1 MDLSL
6 QWIAD
11 PNAWIG
17 LATLVVLEI
26 VLGID
31 NLVFIAILAD
41 KLPPHQRNRA
51 RIVGLSLA
59 LIMRLV
65 LLASISWVVTLT
77 QPLFSVAGFGFS
89 GRDIILIVGGVF
101 LLFKGTMELHERL
114 EGHLAAKESNAV
126 HAVFWQ
132 VIAQIVVLD
141 AVFSLDSVITAVGMV
156 KHLEVMMIAVII
168 AVGVMMLASRPLMN
182 FVNRHPTVVILCLG
196 FLMMIGF
203 SLIIEGFGFHI
214 PKGYLYAAIGFS
226 VLVEAA
232 NQVGRHNREKRVTTM
247 DLRDR
252 TAGAVLRLLGGG
264 RGNDTPHS
272 DTLDVIAEH
281 TAAGDVFH
289 PEEKEMI
296 RGVLDLVERPVRSI
310 MSPRNEV
317 EWLDLDETNE
327 ELLAEIRTLAHSRVV
342 LARGRVDDFVGVALT
357 KDLLFA
363 ILDGGKIDWE
373 KVTRQPLILH
383 ENANVLRVMEQLRG
397 STVQMG
403 VILDEHG
410 SFEGVVTPTDI
421 LEAIAGDFPEEG
433 EESPILERSEDGSMV
448 VDAYI
453 DIRRL
458 GSLIDRDLVD
468 DGDRYTTLAGYIL
481 WNLGHIPTTG
491 EKLVVDDFEYEIVEM
506 DGRNIGKVRI
516 SSTSAA
522 AMFI

>member
-1 MDLSL
+1 ME
-6 QWIAD
+6 WIAD

-17 LATLVVLEI
+17 LATLIVLEI

-41 KLPPHQRNRA
+41 KLPPSQRNRA

-59 LIMRLV
+59 LIMRLA

-77 QPLFSVAGFGFS
+77 TPLFSVAGFGFS
-89 GRDIILIVGGVF
+89 GRDLILIIGGLF

-114 EGHLAAKESNAV
+114 EGHMSAKESNVA

-156 KHLEVMMIAVII
+156 KSLEVMMIAVVV
-168 AVGVMMLASRPLMN
+168 AVGVMMLASRPLMA
-182 FVNRHPTVVILCLG
+182 FVSRHPTVVILCLG

-203 SLIIEGFGFHI
+203 SLIVEGFGFHI

-226 VLVEAA
+226 VLIEAA
-232 NQVGRHNREKRVTTM
+232 NQVGRHNRDKRVTSM

-264 RGNDTPHS
+264 RSGDASHHS
-272 DTLDVIAEH
+272 DALDVIAEQ
-281 TAAGDVFH
+281 TAAGEVFH

-317 EWLDLDETNE
+317 EWLDLNETNE
-327 ELLAEIRTLAHSRVV
+327 ELLAEIRTLSHSRVV
-342 LARGRVDDFVGVALT
+342 LARGRVDEFVGVALT

-363 ILDGGKIDWE
+363 ILDGGKIDWD

-397 STVQMG
+397 TTVQMAI
-403 VILDEHG
+403 VLDEHG

-421 LEAIAGDFPEEG
+421 LEAIAGDFPDEG

-458 GSLIDRDLVD
+458 GGLIERDLVD

-481 WNLGHIPTTG
+481 WNLGHIPAQG
-491 EKLVVDDFEYEIVEM
+491 EKLKVDDYEYEIVEM

-516 SSTSAA
+516 SPTETAA
-522 AMFI
+522 YI